1 MSASLCSV
9 LGFIARMGSLLNEL
23 GKKLSV
29 ELVLDGTGTA
39 TKIRKVISY
48 E

>member
-1 MSASLCSV
+1 MNASLCSV
-9 LGFIARMGSLLNEL
+9 LGFIARMGSLMTAH
-23 GKKLSV
+23 GKRLSL
-29 ELVLDGTGTA
+29 ELVSDDTGTA

>member
-1 MSASLCSV
+1 MSASLCRV

-23 GKKLSV
+23 GKKLSL
-29 ELVLDGTGTA
+29 ELVSDETGSA